1 MNDTVIGKQFDD
13 LFWGRVR
20 AALMALRPKRL
31 GDGPT
36 YGNAAIARSIGMRPK
51 LGARIEEALR
61 QGWDDAANR
70 NVSLSLLVIEID
82 CAREY
87 FAAYGKGATDEC
99 LHEVMR
105 AITNALPREGDMC
118 LRLGQAGF
126 VAVLPDL
133 PALLARRTAEQLT
146 NEVRKLG
153 LAHRESHVGLVT
165 VSTGLAVTNPHGS
178 YDRKFFEAGAAAVRK
193 AQRKGLARLEV
204 VDLRP
209 AQERRRQAA

>member
-13 LFWGRVR
+13 LFWSRVR
-20 AALMALRPKRL
+20 AALMALRPPR
-31 GDGPT
+31 PNREPA
-36 YGNAAIARSIGMRPK
+36 YGKAVIARSIGMRPK
-51 LGARIEEALR
+51 LGPQVEEALR
-61 QGWDDAANR
+61 QGWDQAASR

-82 CAREY
+82 RASEY

-133 PALLARRTAEQLT
+133 PALLARRTAEHLT

-153 LAHRESHVGLVT
+153 LAHRESHAGLVT

-209 AQERRRQAA
+209 VQERRRQAA